1 MNIIE
6 KKRIMIIICLLSF
19 SLFMEGQ
26 QTAGYT
32 KTRNYTVEQTYID
45 ASSLV
50 VNDTARS
57 VRNIVYTDGFGR
69 KQQEIQVDG
78 SPLDKADLVFSYV
91 YNTLGK
97 LEKEYLPYAKS
108 GNRGAFNMYTPD
120 FGNIYGTEEQ
130 LYAFNQTEYED
141 SPLMRISRQTGAG
154 KAWHTADKSIHTVY
168 GMNEG
173 NEIMRFKVSVDGG
186 LSTSGYYEKSKLDTT
201 IKTDEDGHQSKIY
214 TDADGRIIME
224 ISFNGEDSLK
234 TYYVYDKRNRLRYVL
249 PPEASHRLAEFDT
262 IIDSSMLNSLA
273 YYYEYDKRN
282 HMISKRI
289 PGCEPLY
296 MVYDRRDRLVLSQD
310 GNQRAA
316 NEKKWSYFVYDF
328 HNRVVESGEIL
339 MQTKQERSV
348 LQQLAWENENY
359 LPAGNCTPLQYIVY
373 DNYKPTKNVTPHPF
387 VAAVGY
393 DTLYAINPSGLVT
406 STKTRLLGTDGW
418 MTETTYYDAHAH
430 AIQTICSHP
439 EKGLRF
445 THTAYDFMGNVLKL
459 QNKID
464 TDILKTEYKYDE
476 RGRLLVKAN
485 TWKGQFSD
493 QITFEYDAVGRL
505 IGKNY
510 GDMVAEKL
518 SYNVRS
524 WLTGIESPYFSQRL
538 YYTEGVGVPC
548 YNGNISSMKWHSGNE
563 NADELRGYKFTY
575 DGLSR
580 LKDAVYGEG
589 DLLNNNLNCFNEQVT
604 GYDRNGNILGLLR
617 YGQIGK
623 TEYSLVDN
631 LNLVYDG
638 NQLQSVN
645 DNATNHAFGNGMEFN
660 DGVTEIIEYKYD
672 ENGNLTKDLNKKIVD
687 IQYNCL
693 NLPEKIQFEDG
704 NSISYLYA
712 ADGTKLSTTHI
723 VGRDTTV
730 TDYCG
735 NAIYENGV
743 LVKVLT
749 EDGYITASD
758 NQFHYFIHDHQGNN
772 RVIVDQDGTVEEV
785 NDYYPFGN
793 VFSLDGDIQPYKYN
807 GKELD
812 KKHELNWYDYGMR
825 NYDGSLGRW
834 HTADPM
840 AEYYYNYSPYIYCMN
855 NPVSYV
861 DPTGAFSTR
870 FGAWLYKIF
879 NGGDQILKDKGGEY
893 FVSQQAEYIG
903 EEGGVT
909 VNRIFDW
916 NGRNLGKILELERQW
931 ENYIADIEF
940 QDLIETHG
948 IEYIRTNSRLEAIAN
963 MLQPSLL
970 TIMPNPLLKS
980 VNGLTHSGNGIST
993 RTVGMAQ
1000 TPVGRSGNVMSS
1012 VAKNSPITIGGT
1024 KFTGHALDQMQARGI
1039 ISPRTILDVVKHPG
1053 RTFPGNR
1060 PGTIVFIKDNL
1071 KVVTNSA
1078 GDIITV
1084 MWQ

>member
-623 TEYSLVDN
+623 TEYGLVDN

-735 NAIYENGV
+735 NAIYENGA
-743 LVKVLT
+743 LAKVLT

-785 NDYYPFGN
+785 NDYYPFGGLLTT
-793 VFSLDGDIQPYKYN
+793 SLSNSVQPYKYN

-812 KKHELNWYDYGMR
+812 RKNGLDWYDYGARM
-825 NYDGSLGRW
+825 YDASLGRW
-834 HTADPM
+834 HVVDPM
-840 AEYYYNYSPYIYCMN
+840 SEKYYNFTPYSYCN
-855 NPVSYV
+855 NEPVCRV
-861 DPTGAFSTR
+861 DPDGMDYWSTNDRNKIFDFINALHSGSTQFDFSGWNHATDAEFLDDLVYNDILKRFYSSYTEIINGEINIIGVSFDANIKPVTFSGFGYKGAFVYEPLDGFVLKAIHYLEGTKYFDGVITWNVNSQGR
-870 FGAWLYKIF
+870 IIGVAPQIGYPPLPGKGLK
-879 NGGDQILKDKGGEY
+879 GGKVKMGRGKGNMPGDHVRQNKQVRSLAAKYGLNKDQI
-893 FVSQQAEYIG
+893 
-903 EEGGVT
+903 
-909 VNRIFDW
+909 
-916 NGRNLGKILELERQW
+916 
-931 ENYIADIEF
+931 
-940 QDLIETHG
+940 
-948 IEYIRTNSRLEAIAN
+948 EA
-963 MLQPSLL
+963 L
-970 TIMPNPLLKS
+970 
-980 VNGLTHSGNGIST
+980 H
-993 RTVGMAQ
+993 RE
-1000 TPVGRSGNVMSS
+1000 
-1012 VAKNSPITIGGT
+1012 IGGQ
-1024 KFTGHALDQMQARGI
+1024 GYGYHEIEELI
-1039 ISPRTILDVVKHPG
+1039 IDLFK
-1053 RTFPGNR
+1053 
-1060 PGTIVFIKDNL
+1060 
-1071 KVVTNSA
+1071 
-1078 GDIITV
+1078 
-1084 MWQ
+1084 